1 MNNMNIDFPSVTIR
15 EITFNDGKTIVFNN
29 DDIVLLVGG
38 NNAGKSRTLKD
49 LRDDL
54 NGISNT
60 KVLVKKLEYETFGF
74 SENKLRD
81 YFENN
86 FEKNTYGQYCVWID
100 DNSSYSFDS
109 NSFSDIYDK
118 KIFYK
123 ALFSFLSTENR
134 LVLTR
139 PIELN
144 YAYNMQSLNILKKL
158 ERDFDSINKL
168 NQALDLGFQKSI
180 EIFEEYVD
188 RNIIKK
194 YKIGDSYTITKILKL
209 DSREKINQLK
219 QLEDLQDQGDGIRN
233 TVAILSS
240 LIVNENSL
248 ILIDEPEA
256 FLHPPQARTL
266 GKNVVKLSRDKQL
279 FISTHNIDFI
289 RGALEEDAS
298 RIKII
303 KIDRLGS
310 QNVFNLIDNSSIS
323 KISSDKNLKYTNI
336 LNGLFYNQVI
346 LCENESDCKFYSAI
360 LEYVDLTTYQNTL
373 FCAVGGKEQFK
384 KIVPL
389 LKDLS
394 IEYKIIADIDLINN
408 IDSLKQLLNSSNPNC
423 YSKIA
428 PNHKKFIEK
437 FQKETNSQVKT
448 QEEIR
453 NEINQIYNTDKFMSP
468 QSVEQIKSILREI
481 NSLKLLKTG
490 GKSIIPQGECTN
502 LFNYI
507 NEFLKENNIFILDCG
522 EIERFVP
529 DVPGHGNNWVEN
541 TFIKY
546 AEIEAEVYHEAR
558 NFMKMIL
565 NHNSKIVN

>member
-1 MNNMNIDFPSVTIR
+1 MI
-15 EITFNDGKTIVFNN
+15 
-29 DDIVLLVGG
+29 
-38 NNAGKSRTLKD
+38 
-49 LRDDL
+49 
-54 NGISNT
+54 
-60 KVLVKKLEYETFGF
+60 KK
-74 SENKLRD
+74 N
-81 YFENN
+81 
-86 FEKNTYGQYCVWID
+86 
-100 DNSSYSFDS
+100 
-109 NSFSDIYDK
+109 
-118 KIFYK
+118 FYK

-168 NQALDLGFQKSI
+168 NQALDSGFQKSI

-194 YKIGDSYTITKILKL
+194 YKISDSYTITKILKL

-394 IEYKIIADIDLINN
+394 IKYKIIADIDLINN

-428 PNHKKFIEK
+428 PNHKKIYRK
-437 FQKETNSQVKT
+437 IPK
-448 QEEIR
+448 R
-453 NEINQIYNTDKFMSP
+453 NQ
-468 QSVEQIKSILREI
+468 
-481 NSLKLLKTG
+481 
-490 GKSIIPQGECTN
+490 
-502 LFNYI
+502 
-507 NEFLKENNIFILDCG
+507 
-522 EIERFVP
+522 
-529 DVPGHGNNWVEN
+529 
-541 TFIKY
+541 
-546 AEIEAEVYHEAR
+546 
-558 NFMKMIL
+558 
-565 NHNSKIVN
+565 